1 MASFE
6 KLEGNQVKLTMSIPA
21 ADFEKAIDSAYLK
34 LRKTIAIPGFRKGH
48 APKGVIEK
56 TYGWYVFVDDAFD
69 IAYPAV
75 YEAAVKE
82 HDVKPV
88 DRPEITILSA
98 EKGKMWSLRL
108 LLPLCPRSL
117 WASIR
122 V

>member
-6 KLEGNQVKLTMSIPA
+6 KLEGNQVKLTMSISA

-75 YEAAVKE
+75 YEAAVK
-82 HDVKPV
+82 
-88 DRPEITILSA
+88 
-98 EKGKMWSLRL
+98 
-108 LLPLCPRSL
+108 
-117 WASIR
+117 
-122 V
+122 

>member
-69 IAYPAV
+69 IAYPGFT
-75 YEAAVKE
+75 
-82 HDVKPV
+82 KPQL
-88 DRPEITILSA
+88 RSTMLS
-98 EKGKMWSLRL
+98 
-108 LLPLCPRSL
+108 P
-117 WASIR
+117 
-122 V
+122 